1 MIINDIFKKVF
12 KLLISIKIL
21 TSSTELILQ
30 TDDDMSEKLGR
41 GVFFIEYIVHHSSLR
56 VGVKNSRFFSLT
68 AKITCFK
75 YLPT

>member
-30 TDDDMSEKLGR
+30 TDDDMSEKIGTWR
-41 GVFFIEYIVHHSSLR
+41 VFYR
-56 VGVKNSRFFSLT
+56 VLT
-68 AKITCFK
+68 
-75 YLPT
+75 